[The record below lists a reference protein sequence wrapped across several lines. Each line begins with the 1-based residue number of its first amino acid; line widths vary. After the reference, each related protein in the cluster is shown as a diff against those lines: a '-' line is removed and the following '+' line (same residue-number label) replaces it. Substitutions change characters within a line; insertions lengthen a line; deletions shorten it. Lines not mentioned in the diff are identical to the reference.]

1 MDILVLDSISQEF
14 GGLRA
19 LDSVNLNI
27 QEQEIFGII
36 GPNGAGKTTLF
47 NIITGIYVPTEGQLI
62 FKEKC
67 LNNKPAYEIACMGI
81 GRTFQNIRLFNKLS
95 VLDNVRVGSH
105 GVTKTGFLAGMLGLP
120 VSRRE
125 EREILADSRQ
135 LLELVGLDNKEQEY
149 AGNLSYGEQR
159 RLEIARAMALKPAL
173 LLLDEP
179 AAGMNTGEKE
189 ELMGLIRLI
198 RDERQLTIV
207 LVEHDMNLVMNICER
222 IAVLDYGRKIAQGT
236 PEEIRN
242 NERVIDSYLGVGA

>member
-1 MDILVLDSISQEF
+1 MAILVLDSISQEF

-19 LDSVNLNI
+19 LDSVNLSI
-27 QEQEIFGII
+27 EEQEIFGII

-62 FKEKC
+62 FKEQC
-67 LNNKPAYEIACMGI
+67 LNKLPAYEIARLGI

-105 GVTKTGFLAGMLGLP
+105 GVTKAGFLAGMLGLP
-120 VSRRE
+120 SSRRE
-125 EREILADSRQ
+125 EKEILESSRQ
-135 LLELVGLDNKEQEY
+135 LLKLIGLENKEEEY
-149 AGNLSYGEQR
+149 AENLSYGEQR

-179 AAGMNTGEKE
+179 AAGMNSTEKE
-189 ELMGLIRLI
+189 DLMQLIRHI
-198 RDERQLTIV
+198 RDERQLTII

-222 IAVLDYGRKIAQGT
+222 IAVFDYGRKIAQGT

-242 NERVIDSYLGVGA
+242 NERVIESYLGVGA